1 MFVVLLPKV
10 LFRPDPLL
18 HEFRGREKLQ
28 VAAPTSGN
36 SSSLSTELQN
46 REFGLIRHGG
56 SHPHT
61 KLGSYVAGCRCAE
74 ANKLNLGGP
83 TRNNREGTV

>member
-1 MFVVLLPKV
+1 
-10 LFRPDPLL
+10 
-18 HEFRGREKLQ
+18 

-61 KLGSYVAGCRCAE
+61 RLGSYVAGCRCAE
-74 ANKLNLGGP
+74 ANKLNLGGRP
-83 TRNNREGTV
+83 ATIGKGPYDRTLYHRTSDRRALVGEDHAKREVG